1 LSQFFWRTKKS
12 LKFPREI
19 QHNSKSFYK
28 SSNFIQINQSIAKMA
43 LRSRAISTSSIENQ
57 VGNPLQG
64 KRGLNAGTS
73 NLRRAVLGDVGNVGK
88 SKLVSSNTDE
98 LVKEFKQP
106 SKPTTRRTN
115 KEKENAQVPK
125 IEKKEEEQ
133 VEVMDVSS
141 NIVEEVEMLEIEEIE
156 DIDKDDVGNPQL
168 VVEYV
173 NDIYGYLRQ
182 LETEQYVKADY
193 LAGQTEL
200 LPKMRAVLIDWL
212 VGVHLQ
218 FHLLQETLYTT
229 VAILDRFLQVEVGSI
244 TRSKLQLVGV
254 AAMLVAS
261 KYEEIYAPEVKDF
274 VYITD
279 RAYTE
284 KEILRMEIRI
294 LASLNFDLGRPLP
307 LHFLRRASK
316 TGGVEAATH
325 TLAKYIIEL
334 SLGVYS
340 LCDVP
345 PSRISAAGLALAM
358 RLLDPASS
366 LESVWSKSLVHY
378 TKYKLEEI
386 RPTVESLAAVLV
398 KAPIAKLSTVYQKYS
413 NRKFMKIARIP
424 VLEDPAL
431 KKIANG
437 ERV

>member
-1 LSQFFWRTKKS
+1 
-12 LKFPREI
+12 
-19 QHNSKSFYK
+19 
-28 SSNFIQINQSIAKMA
+28 M
-43 LRSRAISTSSIENQ
+43 
-57 VGNPLQG
+57 G
-64 KRGLNAGTS
+64 
-73 NLRRAVLGDVGNVGK
+73 
-88 SKLVSSNTDE
+88 
-98 LVKEFKQP
+98 
-106 SKPTTRRTN
+106 
-115 KEKENAQVPK
+115 
-125 IEKKEEEQ
+125 EKKEEEQ

-212 VGVHLQ
+212 VGVHMQ

-284 KEILRMEIRI
+284 KDILRMEIKI
-294 LASLNFDLGRPLP
+294 LAALNFDLGRPLP
-307 LHFLRRASK
+307 VHFLRRASK
-316 TGGVEAATH
+316 AGGVEVATH
-325 TLAKYIIEL
+325 TLAKYILEL
-334 SLGVYS
+334 SLGSYS
-340 LCDVP
+340 MVSVP
-345 PSRISAAGLALAM
+345 PSLLAASALALAI
-358 RLLDPASS
+358 RILDPSS
-366 LESVWSKSLVHY
+366 RMSNVWSKTLSHY
-378 TKYKLEEI
+378 TRYNIEQLM
-386 RPTVESLAAVLV
+386 PTVKVLATLLV
-398 KAPIAKLSTVYQKYS
+398 TAPQAKLATVYQKYS
-413 NRKFMKIARIP
+413 NKKFMKIARIP
-424 VLEDPAL
+424 SLDESVLR
-431 KKIANG
+431 KIAT
-437 ERV
+437 EAE

>member
-1 LSQFFWRTKKS
+1 
-12 LKFPREI
+12 
-19 QHNSKSFYK
+19 
-28 SSNFIQINQSIAKMA
+28 MA
-43 LRSRAISTSSIENQ
+43 LRARAFSTNSTENQ
-57 VGNPLQG
+57 LGNPLGG

-73 NLRRAVLGDVGNVGK
+73 NLQRAALGDIKNVANARHN
-88 SKLVSSNTDE
+88 SVSTDE
-98 LVKEFKQP
+98 P
-106 SKPTTRRTN
+106 SKDFKEPLKPLGTRRN
-115 KEKENAQVPK
+115 PKEKENSGASIQPIQK
-125 IEKKEEEQ
+125 NDLKNEKL
-133 VEVMDVSS
+133 EVMDISPQ
-141 NIVEEVEMLEIEEIE
+141 IVEDVQMDDGSID
-156 DIDKDDVGNPQL
+156 DIDSDDAGNPQL

-173 NDIYGYLRQ
+173 NDIYGYLRH
-182 LETEQYVKADY
+182 LESVQNVKPDY

-229 VAILDRFLQVEVGSI
+229 VAILDRFLQVEVGSV
-244 TRSKLQLVGV
+244 TRNKLQLVGV

-284 KEILRMEIRI
+284 KDILRMEIRI
-294 LASLNFDLGRPLP
+294 LATLKFDLGRPLP

-316 TGGVEAATH
+316 AGGVEAATH
-325 TLAKYIIEL
+325 TLAKYIVEL

-340 LCDVP
+340 LCDLP
-345 PSRISAAGLALAM
+345 PSKLSAGALALSM
-358 RLLDPASS
+358 RLLDPASN
-366 LESVWSKSLVHY
+366 LESVWNRNLVHY
-378 TKYKLEEI
+378 TKYTLEEI
-386 RPTVESLAAVLV
+386 RPTVERLATVLIN
-398 KAPIAKLSTVYQKYS
+398 APNAKLATVYQKYS
-413 NRKFMKIARIP
+413 NKKFMKIARIP

-431 KKIANG
+431 KKIAKG